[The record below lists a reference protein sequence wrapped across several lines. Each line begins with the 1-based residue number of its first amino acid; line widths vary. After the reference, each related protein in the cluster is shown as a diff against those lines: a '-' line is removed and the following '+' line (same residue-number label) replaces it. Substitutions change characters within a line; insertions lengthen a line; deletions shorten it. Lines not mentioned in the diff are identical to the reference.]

1 MTTLKFNV
9 IIFIL
14 KKKGDLKN
22 NNLKT
27 VLTLE
32 SNSDVVSYIEE
43 LYPYLTG
50 IMLGSGWESPGDFY
64 RELYLEVYRE
74 PRDVI
79 VDKETGYLTQ
89 EVESKKYFTIKT
101 GHTFKIGEEEKALD
115 FYKKTT
121 KEKLEKEILKIEN
134 HLERDLPL
142 HPEKLK
148 EKISLL
154 TSELRELEDLKEIEK
169 VFGANA
175 VEISFNGSLSD
186 QERAEISN
194 QIEKFVSRK
203 KRRDSE
209 NYEFEI
215 SWKFEEKKENE
226 ITGKEYQKTTNS
238 LF

>member
-1 MTTLKFNV
+1 M
-9 IIFIL
+9 
-14 KKKGDLKN
+14 KN

-32 SNSDVVSYIEE
+32 SNSNVVSYIEE

-50 IMLGSGWESPGDFY
+50 IMLGDGWKSTGDFY

-89 EVESKKYFTIKT
+89 EVESTKYFTIKT
-101 GHTFKIGEEEKALD
+101 GHTFKTGEEKKALD
-115 FYKKTT
+115 FYKKIT
-121 KEKLEKEILKIEN
+121 KEELEREISKIKN

-142 HPEKLK
+142 HPETLK

-154 TSELRELEDLKEIEK
+154 TSELRELEDLKEVEK

-226 ITGKEYQKTTNS
+226 ITEKEYQKITNS